1 MAPGSKPRKP
11 LPRPALRDGVTCGG
25 AQKAPPLYPAPFS
38 FPHPSLAPAARRF
51 PAPTANPA
59 HKPRQS
65 RLGDWVGQGCYMAG
79 KSAQPASQGQTAG
92 DGQGGALAPPAA
104 RLYRHFRPVMEQFTS
119 LARKGRTFPPP
130 LFVRCNP
137 PVTARS
143 AAGSKL
149 PSFAGEALFLLD

>member
-1 MAPGSKPRKP
+1 MEAGWGKDATQRGK
-11 LPRPALRDGVTCGG
+11 A
-25 AQKAPPLYPAPFS
+25 AQ
-38 FPHPSLAPAARRF
+38 
-51 PAPTANPA
+51 T
-59 HKPRQS
+59 
-65 RLGDWVGQGCYMAG
+65 
-79 KSAQPASQGQTAG
+79 ASQGQTAG
-92 DGQGGALAPPAA
+92 NGQGGALAPPAA

-137 PVTARS
+137 PATARS